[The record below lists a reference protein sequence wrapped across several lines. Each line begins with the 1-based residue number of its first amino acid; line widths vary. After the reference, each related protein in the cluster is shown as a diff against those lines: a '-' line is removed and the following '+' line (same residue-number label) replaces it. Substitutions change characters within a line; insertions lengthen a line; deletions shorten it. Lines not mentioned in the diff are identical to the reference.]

1 MLKVYTVKSYVSI
14 NEGDWQRVGHNGH
27 AMTDNN
33 PTEKVILNNATFDEC
48 CEYVSQHPL
57 DGIYLYSTLFKKK
70 PIIYIND
77 NHLYEHRY
85 DHFNTISYK
94 YVYDEWKQ
102 GNITARTAMQ
112 KLGLSANTFYRR
124 VKEHEEIKGA

>member
-14 NEGDWQRVGHNGH
+14 NGGDWQQVGLSGH
-27 AMTDNN
+27 IMTDNN

-48 CEYVSQHPL
+48 YKYVSQHSL
-57 DGIYLYSTLFKKK
+57 NGICLYSTLFKKK

-85 DHFNTISYK
+85 DHFDTISYK
-94 YVYDEWKQ
+94 YVYEEWEDVSL
-102 GNITARTAMQ
+102 NYIMNNF
-112 KLGLSANTFYRR
+112 SADKCIQYL
-124 VKEHEEIKGA
+124 KERGMSACPILK

>member
-14 NEGDWQRVGHNGH
+14 NEGDWQQVGRSGYI
-27 AMTDNN
+27 MTDNN

-48 CEYVSQHPL
+48 YKYVSQHPL
-57 DGIYLYSTLFKKK
+57 DGIYLSSTLFKKK
-70 PIIYIND
+70 PIIYIDD

-94 YVYDEWKQ
+94 YVYEEWEDVP
-102 GNITARTAMQ
+102 
-112 KLGLSANTFYRR
+112 LSYIMNNFSADKCIQYL
-124 VKEHEEIKGA
+124 KERGMSACPILK

>member
-14 NEGDWQRVGHNGH
+14 NEGDWQRVGHSGH
-27 AMTDNN
+27 IMTDNN
-33 PTEKVILNNATFDEC
+33 PTEKVMLNNATFDEC
-48 CEYVSQHPL
+48 YKYVSQHSL
-57 DGIYLYSTLFKKK
+57 NGIYLYSTLFKKK

-94 YVYDEWKQ
+94 YVYDEWKDVPLNYIMENFPADKCIQ
-102 GNITARTAMQ
+102 YLKERGM
-112 KLGLSANTFYRR
+112 SACPIL
-124 VKEHEEIKGA
+124 K